1 MTYENSIFSALAFR
15 RSGATGRIHFL
26 FVAIILMIVVC
37 ASTANAQKTLCQEG
51 TCVRIDSISATGST
65 IRARVS
71 FVSDSIKPHATH
83 YNVTIEGG
91 PLIEINNADHFLF
104 NLHRGQRK
112 FTIQACFRGC
122 ITCRSTCTPIA
133 RFSDELA
140 PPPPPRPPA
149 SSSTAPPPVGPKGP
163 PIKKL
168 GKITTATAKNDVDVY
183 EGPGGNFKIVG
194 MMRKGNAATVVARH
208 PDGWLNLKLGVI
220 GGVGWVAADHLTVT
234 ERRR

>member
-1 MTYENSIFSALAFR
+1 
-15 RSGATGRIHFL
+15 
-26 FVAIILMIVVC
+26 
-37 ASTANAQKTLCQEG
+37 
-51 TCVRIDSISATGST
+51 
-65 IRARVS
+65 
-71 FVSDSIKPHATH
+71 
-83 YNVTIEGG
+83 
-91 PLIEINNADHFLF
+91 
-104 NLHRGQRK
+104 
-112 FTIQACFRGC
+112 
-122 ITCRSTCTPIA
+122 
-133 RFSDELA
+133 
-140 PPPPPRPPA
+140 
-149 SSSTAPPPVGPKGP
+149 VGPKGP